1 MNSNYLNDL
10 FIDWRKEEEEQE
22 WRKEMNDAMNEKEYD
37 EEEEYDEGY
46 SDEDFPVP
54 YHF

>member
-1 MNSNYLNDL
+1 MCDY
-10 FIDWRKEEEEQE
+10 DWKREEEEADYNRIMTE
-22 WRKEMNDAMNEKEYD
+22 DMYEEYD

>member
-10 FIDWRKEEEEQE
+10 YIDWKREEEEE
-22 WRKEMNDAMNEKEYD
+22 EYNRTMTDEMYN

>member
-10 FIDWRKEEEEQE
+10 YIDWKREEAEEDYNRIMTE
-22 WRKEMNDAMNEKEYD
+22 DMYAEEYD

>member
-1 MNSNYLNDL
+1 MNNSNYLNDL
-10 FIDWRKEEEEQE
+10 YIDWKREEEEAE
-22 WRKEMNDAMNEKEYD
+22 YNKWMTDEMYEEDNED
-37 EEEEYDEGY
+37 EEEEGY